1 MNIYIASDHRGV
13 ELKNKIINYLSKI
26 EINICDIGLEN
37 SQTDDYPDFAFKVCK
52 KVIEE
57 KCLGILLCGNGIG
70 MSIAANKVNGIRAI
84 RAVNVDDAFN
94 GKNHNGANVL
104 CLGADLDENLIYNI
118 VDMFITTK
126 TPSEEKHIKRINKI
140 IEFENGAYNEL

>member
-13 ELKNKIINYLSKI
+13 EIKNRLIDYLNKI
-26 EINICDIGLEN
+26 EINVYDIGLEN
-37 SQTDDYPDFAFKVCK
+37 NQTDDYPDFAFKVCK
-52 KVIEE
+52 KVLEE
-57 KCLGILLCGNGIG
+57 NSIGILICGNGIG
-70 MSIAANKVNGIRAI
+70 MSIAANKVKGIRAV
-84 RAVNVDDAFN
+84 RAVNIDDAFN

-104 CLGADLDENLIYNI
+104 CLGADLDDELIYNI

-140 IEFENGAYNEL
+140 INFENGAYNEL

>member
-13 ELKNKIINYLSKI
+13 EIKNRLIDYLNKI
-26 EINICDIGLEN
+26 EINVYDIGLEN
-37 SQTDDYPDFAFKVCK
+37 NQTDDYPDFAFKVCE
-52 KVIEE
+52 KVLEE
-57 KCLGILLCGNGIG
+57 NCIGILICGNGIG
-70 MSIAANKVNGIRAI
+70 MSIAANKVKGIRAV
-84 RAVNVDDAFN
+84 RAVNIDDAFN

-104 CLGADLDENLIYNI
+104 CLGADLDDELIYNI

-140 IEFENGAYNEL
+140 INFENGAYNEL